1 MLANAQCQSTGS
13 SPIHRIR
20 QQAGSYNGMH
30 LSDVITHYIQRNF
43 FTSTLIHC
51 PTVCISRYAPLRSP
65 FRCMSMLQVQGVF
78 KSYATAQGPLAV
90 LRGADLQLGQG
101 ESLAL
106 MGESGSGKS
115 TLLHLVA
122 GLDQVDKGSIEI
134 AGQRLDQMN
143 EAQLANWRRT
153 EIGLVFQ
160 QFNLIGSLKV
170 EDNLAFQAR
179 LAGRYQPQWQAE
191 LVERLGLGTLLKRY
205 PEQLSGGQQQRV
217 AIGRALASRPG
228 LLLADEPTGNLD
240 ENTSDEV
247 LQLLLDLLAD
257 SPTSLLMV
265 THSPRVAARLDRQAV
280 LHLGRLAAE
289 GDR

>member
-1 MLANAQCQSTGS
+1 MLEVKN
-13 SPIHRIR
+13 
-20 QQAGSYNGMH
+20 
-30 LSDVITHYIQRNF
+30 
-43 FTSTLIHC
+43 
-51 PTVCISRYAPLRSP
+51 
-65 FRCMSMLQVQGVF
+65 VF

-90 LRGADLQLGQG
+90 LRGVDLRLESGS
-101 ESLAL
+101 SLAL

-122 GLDQVDKGSIEI
+122 GLDQVDSGLIEI
-134 AGQRLDQMN
+134 NGQRLDSMN

-160 QFNLIGSLKV
+160 QFNLIASLKV

-179 LAGRYQPQWQAE
+179 LAGRHEPKWQAQ
-191 LVERLGLGTLLKRY
+191 LVERLGLGDLLKRY

-240 ENTSDEV
+240 EATSDEV
-247 LQLLLDLLAD
+247 LQLLLELLHD
-257 SPTSLLMV
+257 SLTSLLMV
-265 THSPRVAARLDRQAV
+265 THSPRVAERLTHKVV

-289 GDR
+289 SDR

>member
-1 MLANAQCQSTGS
+1 MLKVEN
-13 SPIHRIR
+13 
-20 QQAGSYNGMH
+20 
-30 LSDVITHYIQRNF
+30 
-43 FTSTLIHC
+43 
-51 PTVCISRYAPLRSP
+51 VC
-65 FRCMSMLQVQGVF
+65 
-78 KSYATAQGPLAV
+78 KSYSTAQGPLAV
-90 LRGADLQLGQG
+90 LRGVDLYLERGS
-101 ESLAL
+101 SLAL

-122 GLDQVDKGSIEI
+122 GLDQADSGTIEI
-134 AGQRLDQMN
+134 NGQRLDRMS

-179 LAGRYQPQWQAE
+179 LAGRYQAQWQAQ
-191 LVERLGLGTLLKRY
+191 LVERLGLGDLLERY

-240 ENTSDEV
+240 ETTSDDV
-247 LQLLLDLLAD
+247 LQLLLELLAD

-265 THSPRVAARLDRQAV
+265 THSPRVAQRLSHKVV
-280 LHLGRLAAE
+280 LHLGRLATGSE
-289 GDR
+289 G

>member
-1 MLANAQCQSTGS
+1 MLEVKN
-13 SPIHRIR
+13 
-20 QQAGSYNGMH
+20 
-30 LSDVITHYIQRNF
+30 
-43 FTSTLIHC
+43 
-51 PTVCISRYAPLRSP
+51 
-65 FRCMSMLQVQGVF
+65 VF

-90 LRGADLQLGQG
+90 LRGVDLSLQKGS
-101 ESLAL
+101 SLAL

-122 GLDQVDKGSIEI
+122 GLDQADEGQIEI
-134 AGQRLDQMN
+134 AGQRLDLMS
-143 EAQLANWRRT
+143 ESQLANWRRT

-179 LAGRYQPQWQAE
+179 LAGRYEPQWQAQ
-191 LVERLGLGTLLKRY
+191 LVERLGLGDLLKRY

-240 ENTSDEV
+240 EATSDEV

-257 SPTSLLMV
+257 SSTSLLMV
-265 THSPRVAARLDRQAV
+265 THSPRVAERLAQKV
-280 LHLGRLAAE
+280 ILHHGRLAT
-289 GDR
+289 GSDR

>member
-1 MLANAQCQSTGS
+1 MLEVKN
-13 SPIHRIR
+13 
-20 QQAGSYNGMH
+20 
-30 LSDVITHYIQRNF
+30 
-43 FTSTLIHC
+43 
-51 PTVCISRYAPLRSP
+51 
-65 FRCMSMLQVQGVF
+65 VF

-90 LRGADLQLGQG
+90 LRGVDLSLQKGS
-101 ESLAL
+101 SLAL

-122 GLDQVDKGSIEI
+122 GLDQADEGQIEI
-134 AGQRLDQMN
+134 AGQRLDLMS
-143 EAQLANWRRT
+143 ESQLANWRRT

-179 LAGRYQPQWQAE
+179 LAGRYEPQWQAQ
-191 LVERLGLGTLLKRY
+191 LVERLGLGDLLKRY

-240 ENTSDEV
+240 EATSDEV

-257 SPTSLLMV
+257 SATSLLMV
-265 THSPRVAARLDRQAV
+265 THSPRVAERLAQKV
-280 LHLGRLAAE
+280 ILHHGRLATE
-289 GDR
+289 SDR